1 MLWLRYRLRMLSKA
15 RAAGPRGHD
24 GGSVPGGEVEGTAG
38 ALPGRGV
45 GFRPSARI
53 FRRFLDNRTAVFGL
67 GILVVL
73 VAAAVLA
80 GVVAPN
86 SPTPSPPD
94 LSLALKPGFWS
105 PGAAPGMPLGTDALG
120 RCVLSRII
128 FGARVSLSAG
138 FVAVGISL
146 VLGITLGV
154 TAGYF
159 GGWVDSALM
168 RIVDIMFAFPAL
180 LLAIVIVAVIGQGL
194 DKAMIAIGVV
204 YTPQMARI
212 IRSSVL
218 YIKEME
224 YIEVQRAIGSTNLR
238 VIFRHVLPNSVAP
251 VIVYG
256 TLMLATAILDMAAL
270 GFLGLGAQP
279 PTPEWG
285 SMLSK
290 SYQYIVGGA
299 WWAATFP
306 GVAIL
311 FSVLGLNLLG
321 DGLRDVLDPR
331 LKT

>member
-1 MLWLRYRLRMLSKA
+1 MERKTESQIKELIRRLKYNKS
-15 RAAGPRGHD
+15 
-24 GGSVPGGEVEGTAG
+24 
-38 ALPGRGV
+38 AL
-45 GFRPSARI
+45 
-53 FRRFLDNRTAVFGL
+53 FGL
-67 GILVVL
+67 IIILIFIL
-73 VAAAVLA
+73 CALLA
-80 GVVAPN
+80 DFISPN
-86 SPTPSPPD
+86 EPTPSPPD
-94 LSLALKPGFWS
+94 LANSLKPGFWS
-105 PGAAPGMPLGTDALG
+105 KDAAEGMPLGSDGLG

-128 FGARVSLSAG
+128 YGTRVSLSAG
-138 FVAVGISL
+138 FVAVGIAM
-146 VLGITLGV
+146 VLGILFGLLS
-154 TAGYF
+154 GFF
-159 GGWVDSALM
+159 GGWVDALIM

-194 DKAMIAIGVV
+194 DKAMVAIGIV

-224 YIEVQRAIGSTNLR
+224 YIEVQKAIGSSNFR
-238 VIFRHVLPNSVAP
+238 IIFRHVLPNSIAP

-256 TLMLATAILDMAAL
+256 TLMLATAILDCAAL

-285 SMLSK
+285 AMLSR
-290 SYQYIVGGA
+290 SYSYIVSGA

-321 DGLRDVLDPR
+321 DGLRDILDPR

>member
-1 MLWLRYRLRMLSKA
+1 MERKKENQSIEILRRLKDNKS
-15 RAAGPRGHD
+15 
-24 GGSVPGGEVEGTAG
+24 
-38 ALPGRGV
+38 AL
-45 GFRPSARI
+45 
-53 FRRFLDNRTAVFGL
+53 FGL
-67 GILVVL
+67 IVIIILVL
-73 VAAAVLA
+73 CALLA
-80 GVVAPN
+80 NFISPN
-86 SPTPSPPD
+86 EPTPSPPD
-94 LSLALKPGFWS
+94 LANSLKPGFWS
-105 PGAAPGMPLGTDALG
+105 KDAAEGMPLGSDALG

-128 FGARVSLSAG
+128 YGTRVSLSAG
-138 FVAVGISL
+138 FVAVSIAM
-146 VLGITLGV
+146 VLGILFGLL
-154 TAGYF
+154 AGFY
-159 GGWVDSALM
+159 GGWVDALIM

-194 DKAMIAIGVV
+194 DKAMIAIGIV

-224 YIEVQRAIGSTNLR
+224 YIEVQKAIGSSNFR
-238 VIFRHVLPNSVAP
+238 IIFRHVLPNSIAP

-256 TLMLATAILDMAAL
+256 TLMLATAILDCAAL

-285 SMLSK
+285 AMLSK
-290 SYQYIVGGA
+290 SYSYIVSGA
-299 WWAATFP
+299 WWSATFP

-321 DGLRDVLDPR
+321 DGLRDILDPR

>member
-1 MLWLRYRLRMLSKA
+1 MNSVNPGGKT
-15 RAAGPRGHD
+15 RA
-24 GGSVPGGEVEGTAG
+24 GSVT
-38 ALPGRGV
+38 L
-45 GFRPSARI
+45 
-53 FRRFLDNRTAVFGL
+53 RRFWKNKTAVFGL
-67 GILVVL
+67 VILTL
-73 VAAAVLA
+73 LILCAALA
-80 GVVAPN
+80 DVIAPN
-86 SPTPSPPD
+86 DPSPSPPD

-105 PGAAPGMPLGTDALG
+105 DNAVPGMPLGSDALG
-120 RCVLSRII
+120 RCVLSRILY
-128 FGARVSLSAG
+128 GSRVSLSVG

-146 VLGITLGV
+146 ILGILLGTLS
-154 TAGYF
+154 GYF
-159 GGWVDSALM
+159 GGWVDSTLM

-194 DKAMIAIGVV
+194 DKAMVAIGIV

-224 YIEVQRAIGSTNLR
+224 YIEVQKAVGSSHLR
-238 VIFRHVLPNSVAP
+238 VIFRHVLPNSLAP

-256 TLMLATAILDMAAL
+256 TLMLASAILDCAAL

-285 SMLSK
+285 AMLSK
-290 SYQYIVGGA
+290 SYSYIVSGA

-306 GVAIL
+306 GFAIL

-321 DGLRDVLDPR
+321 DGLRDILDPR